1 MSKETTLQLL
11 KIASFRSF
19 LFTRICLTFGFQMQA
34 VIVGWELYR
43 ITKDPFALGLAGLAE
58 AIPAIGVALYAGH
71 IADIYNRKTIM
82 QCSLAALLFSS
93 FGLILSLQGTLGSSI
108 PFWVY
113 TFIFTSG
120 IARGFYGP
128 SSFSTISMLVP
139 RDQLAR
145 ATTLNSTS
153 WQFAAVLGPAM
164 GGFTYAYLGLSGS
177 FACILTF
184 MSLAF
189 VAISRVQIKFSPKSE
204 QIESIFIRL
213 KEGIGFVFHNKVILS
228 ALSLDLF
235 SVLFGGATALLP
247 IFADKILH
255 TGPEGLGLL
264 RAAPSFGAVCTML
277 YLSMRKPI
285 HNAGIV
291 LLRVVGAFG
300 LCMLLFGLS
309 ESFWLSLIVLLM
321 SGAFDSVSVV
331 IRSNILQL
339 QTPDHM
345 RGRVSSVNTIFI
357 GSSNE
362 IGAFESGLAA
372 KLLGT
377 APSVVFGA
385 CATLGIVG
393 ITWWKAPQLKA
404 LKLDEQQV

>member
-1 MSKETTLQLL
+1 MRKEPTLQLL

-19 LFTRICLTFGFQMQA
+19 LLTRICLTFGFQMQA
-34 VIVGWELYR
+34 VIVGWELFR

-58 AIPAIGVALYAGH
+58 AIPAIGIALYAGH

-93 FGLILSLQGTLGSSI
+93 FGLILSLQGILGSSI

-113 TFIFTSG
+113 AFIFTSG

-128 SSFSTISMLVP
+128 SSFSIISMLVT
-139 RDQLAR
+139 REQLAR

-177 FACILTF
+177 FASILTF
-184 MSLAF
+184 ISLAF
-189 VAISRVQIKFSPKSE
+189 VAISRVQIEFSPKSE
-204 QIESIFIRL
+204 QLESIFIRL

-247 IFADKILH
+247 IFADEILH

-277 YLSMRKPI
+277 YLSMSKPI

-309 ESFWLSLIVLLM
+309 ESYWLSLIVLLM

-385 CATLGIVG
+385 FATLGIVG
-393 ITWWKAPQLKA
+393 FTWWKAPQLKA